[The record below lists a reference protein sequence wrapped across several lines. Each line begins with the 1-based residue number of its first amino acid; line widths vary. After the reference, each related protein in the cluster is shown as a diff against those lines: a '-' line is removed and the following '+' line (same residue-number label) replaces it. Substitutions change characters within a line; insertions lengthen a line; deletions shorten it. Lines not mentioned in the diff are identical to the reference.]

1 MIFVQNE
8 EKTLIFDK
16 NKTFSRNE
24 INFANYSQIT
34 HSLLKVII
42 IKYNAGN
49 VQSVMYALER
59 IGASYELSD
68 DPEVIRSA
76 ERIIF
81 PGVGEASTAMRS
93 LRENGLDKIIPTL
106 KQPFLGTC
114 VGMQLLCKS
123 SEENNTECLGI
134 FDVPILKF
142 PRVKGFKVPQTG
154 WNEILPHSPEASIAL
169 THDGRTKEFT
179 TQLCKG
185 LKLSEYVYYNHGY
198 YAPLCEFTVA
208 KTDYILEYS
217 AMLQRENFFAAQ
229 FHSEIS
235 GDVGEK
241 IFRNFLEI

>member
-1 MIFVQNE
+1 
-8 EKTLIFDK
+8 
-16 NKTFSRNE
+16 
-24 INFANYSQIT
+24 
-34 HSLLKVII
+34 
-42 IKYNAGN
+42 
-49 VQSVMYALER
+49 MYALER

-123 SEENNTECLGI
+123 SEENNTECLGV

-154 WNEILPHSPEASIAL
+154 WNKIQPP
-169 THDGRTKEFT
+169 T
-179 TQLCKG
+179 TEVVKTWTTPLCKG
-185 LKLSEYVYYNHGY
+185 LSDSEYVYYNHGY

-235 GDVGEK
+235 GDVGER
-241 IFRNFLEI
+241 IFKNFLEI

>member
-1 MIFVQNE
+1 
-8 EKTLIFDK
+8 
-16 NKTFSRNE
+16 
-24 INFANYSQIT
+24 
-34 HSLLKVII
+34 
-42 IKYNAGN
+42 
-49 VQSVMYALER
+49 MYALER

-68 DPEVIRSA
+68 SPEVIRSA

-123 SEENNTECLGI
+123 SEENNTECLNV

-142 PRVKGFKVPQTG
+142 PRIKGFKVPQTG
-154 WNEILPHSPEASIAL
+154 WNEITPPSAP
-169 THDGRTKEFT
+169 DGGATNSWINP
-179 TQLCKG
+179 LCKG
-185 LKLSEYVYYNHGY
+185 LRESEYVYYNHGY

-217 AMLQRENFFAAQ
+217 AILQRENFFAAQ

-241 IFRNFLEI
+241 IFKNFLEI

>member
-1 MIFVQNE
+1 
-8 EKTLIFDK
+8 
-16 NKTFSRNE
+16 
-24 INFANYSQIT
+24 
-34 HSLLKVII
+34 
-42 IKYNAGN
+42 
-49 VQSVMYALER
+49 MYALER

-123 SEENNTECLGI
+123 SEENNTECLGV

-154 WNEILPHSPEASIAL
+154 WNEIKPNSPPAPE
-169 THDGRTKEFT
+169 GEFFIP
-179 TQLCKG
+179 QNPLLKG
-185 LKLSEYVYYNHGY
+185 LRESEYVYYNHGY

-217 AMLQRENFFAAQ
+217 AMLQRDNFFAAQ

-235 GDVGEK
+235 GDVGER
-241 IFRNFLEI
+241 IFKNFLEI

>member
-1 MIFVQNE
+1 MYI
-8 EKTLIFDK
+8 
-16 NKTFSRNE
+16 TFFRKKVFCLSRSLDLCN
-24 INFANYSQIT
+24 IAYYNFYSII
-34 HSLLKVII
+34 HSFNHSKLKVVI

-68 DPEVIRSA
+68 DPETIRSA

-123 SEENNTECLGI
+123 SEENNTECLGV

-154 WNEILPHSPEASIAL
+154 WNEITAAPPL
-169 THDGRTKEFT
+169 TPKGGLRIFSTP
-179 TQLCKG
+179 LCKG

-208 KTDYILEYS
+208 TTDYILEYS

-241 IFRNFLEI
+241 IFKNFLEI

>member
-1 MIFVQNE
+1 
-8 EKTLIFDK
+8 
-16 NKTFSRNE
+16 
-24 INFANYSQIT
+24 
-34 HSLLKVII
+34 
-42 IKYNAGN
+42 
-49 VQSVMYALER
+49 MYALER

-123 SEENNTECLGI
+123 SEENNTECLGV

-154 WNEILPHSPEASIAL
+154 WNEIQATNPTVEASTRPKGELHI
-169 THDGRTKEFT
+169 
-179 TQLCKG
+179 TQNLLLKG
-185 LKLSEYVYYNHGY
+185 LKDSEYVYYNHGY

-235 GDVGEK
+235 GDVGES
-241 IFRNFLEI
+241 IFKNFLEI

>member
-1 MIFVQNE
+1 
-8 EKTLIFDK
+8 
-16 NKTFSRNE
+16 
-24 INFANYSQIT
+24 
-34 HSLLKVII
+34 
-42 IKYNAGN
+42 
-49 VQSVMYALER
+49 MYALER

-68 DPEVIRSA
+68 DPEIIRSA

-123 SEENNTECLGI
+123 SEENNTECLGV

-154 WNEILPHSPEASIAL
+154 WNEIRPNSPSPLIEASNRPRGGI
-169 THDGRTKEFT
+169 KEFST
-179 TQLCKG
+179 PLCKG
-185 LKLSEYVYYNHGY
+185 LRESEYVYYNHGY

-208 KTDYILEYS
+208 TTDYILEYS
-217 AMLQRENFFAAQ
+217 AMLQRDNFFAAQ

-241 IFRNFLEI
+241 IFKNFLEI

>member
-1 MIFVQNE
+1 M
-8 EKTLIFDK
+8 
-16 NKTFSRNE
+16 
-24 INFANYSQIT
+24 
-34 HSLLKVII
+34 KVVI

-68 DPEVIRSA
+68 DAEVIRSA

-123 SEENNTECLGI
+123 SEENNTECLGV

-154 WNEILPHSPEASIAL
+154 WNEITAPSVEASNRP
-169 THDGRTKEFT
+169 DGGTLIT
-179 TQLCKG
+179 LNPLLKG
-185 LKLSEYVYYNHGY
+185 LRESEYVYYNHGY

-235 GDVGEK
+235 GDVGER
-241 IFRNFLEI
+241 IFKNFSEI

>member
-1 MIFVQNE
+1 MFY
-8 EKTLIFDK
+8 LISSLDLYNLFEWIYCIHSLIHL
-16 NKTFSRNE
+16 F
-24 INFANYSQIT
+24 T
-34 HSLLKVII
+34 HSPLKVVI

-114 VGMQLLCKS
+114 VGMQLLCQS
-123 SEENNTECLGI
+123 SEENNTECLGV
-134 FDVPILKF
+134 FDIPILKF

-154 WNEILPHSPEASIAL
+154 WNEIKAYPPAPKGELKTIS
-169 THDGRTKEFT
+169 T
-179 TQLCKG
+179 TLFKG
-185 LKLSEYVYYNHGY
+185 LRKSEYVYYNHGY
-198 YAPLCEFTVA
+198 YAPLCDYTVA

-217 AMLQRENFFAAQ
+217 AMLQRDNFFAAQ

-235 GDVGEK
+235 GNVGEQ
-241 IFRNFLEI
+241 IFKNFLEIWRVLIFCKNV

>member
-1 MIFVQNE
+1 MHSF
-8 EKTLIFDK
+8 
-16 NKTFSRNE
+16 
-24 INFANYSQIT
+24 T
-34 HSLLKVII
+34 HSILKVVI

-68 DPEVIRSA
+68 NADVIRSA

-93 LRENGLDKIIPTL
+93 LRENGLDKVIPTL

-114 VGMQLLCKS
+114 VGMQLLCQS
-123 SEENNTECLGI
+123 SAENNTECLGV
-134 FDVPILKF
+134 FDIPILKF

-154 WNEILPHSPEASIAL
+154 WNNISPPAPTRGGVTDTWISP
-169 THDGRTKEFT
+169 
-179 TQLCKG
+179 LCKG
-185 LKLSEYVYYNHGY
+185 LSESEYVYYNHGY
-198 YAPLCEFTVA
+198 YAPLCDYTVA

-217 AMLQRENFFAAQ
+217 AMLQRDNFFAAQ

-235 GDVGEK
+235 GDVGEQ
-241 IFRNFLEI
+241 IFKNFLEI